1 MDRSHA
7 WHHVNLK
14 RRNFIAK
21 KVFESKGWQSQDQKR
36 IFMIKVQPLDLKM
49 SKTSINLDL
58 AYEEE
63 SSVLYTSFW

>member
-1 MDRSHA
+1 MHGLMQTLKVETLILRSCLS
-7 WHHVNLK
+7 LK
-14 RRNFIAK
+14 
-21 KVFESKGWQSQDQKR
+21 EWQSQAQKR